1 MTGTSRSLPARSR
14 ELVASLLHGRFRY
27 LVIAAAI
34 GFWLVVA
41 AIVALATASG
51 VVWF

>member
-14 ELVASLLHGRFRY
+14 DLAAALMHGRFRY
-27 LVIAAAI
+27 LVIVAAI
-34 GFWLVVA
+34 VFWLVVA